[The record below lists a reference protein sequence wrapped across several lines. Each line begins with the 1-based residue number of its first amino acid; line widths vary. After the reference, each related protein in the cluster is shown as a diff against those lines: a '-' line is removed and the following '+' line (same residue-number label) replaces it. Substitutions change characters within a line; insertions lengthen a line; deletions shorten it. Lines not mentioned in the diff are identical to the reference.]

1 MADTPD
7 GDDRGTTLTEQFGQI
22 DIYLFDQLLRG
33 RITADMTVLD
43 AGCGN
48 GRNLVYLLRQGCRTY
63 GVDASVRAVAATREL
78 ASRLCRN
85 TPPDR
90 FRTEPLDAL
99 SFEDDLFD
107 AVICSAVLHFA
118 DGPDH
123 FDRMVDE
130 LWRVLAPGGFL
141 FTRLASSIGIE
152 DRVVPL
158 GSGRYRLPDGSDR
171 YLVDEAQLL
180 QKTDRLGG
188 RLADPLKTTNVQGQ
202 RCMTT
207 WCAWKPTGFPTR
219 RPSGGVASSVTAR
232 LAAPSSRLAR
242 QTPRQ
247 KTTHHQ

>member
-1 MADTPD
+1 MTGTPD
-7 GDDRGTTLTEQFGQI
+7 RDDGGTTLTDQFGAI
-22 DIYLFDQLLRG
+22 DIYLFDHLLRN
-33 RITADMTVLD
+33 RITPDMTVLD

-48 GRNLVYLLRQGCRTY
+48 GRNLVYFLQQGCRTY

-78 ASRLCRN
+78 ASRLSPN

-90 FRTEPLDAL
+90 FRTESLDAM
-99 SFEDDLFD
+99 SFEDDYFH

-118 DGPDH
+118 EGLDH

-130 LWRVLAPGGFL
+130 LWRVLTPGGFL

-152 DRVVPL
+152 TQVVAL

-180 QKTDRLGG
+180 EKTDSLGG

-207 WCAWKPTGFPTR
+207 WCLWKGFPTR
-219 RPSGGVASSVTAR
+219 RTSGGVTSSVTPAR
-232 LAAPSSRLAR
+232 PGGAPAWLLP
-242 QTPRQ
+242 PRA
-247 KTTHHQ
+247 